1 MTGKDQPDWQRPTA
15 VEIAVFFNEPLLLA
29 VLALAG
35 ARLGGNVALRVAA
48 AIALPVA
55 AAALWGR
62 WLALRTS
69 GRLALPARLAA
80 KIALF
85 AAASALLAA
94 AGLPVW
100 AAAFFVVA
108 AALNATAELSAQNG
122 GGDRD
127 PAGHGPEASHD

>member
-15 VEIAVFFNEPLLLA
+15 VEIAVFFNELLLLA

-35 ARLGGNVALRVAA
+35 ARLGGNAALRIAA

-55 AAALWGR
+55 AAVIWGR
-62 WLALRTS
+62 WLALRAS
-69 GRLALPARLAA
+69 GRLALPARLVA

-85 AAASALLAA
+85 ALASALLAA

-100 AAAFFVVA
+100 AAAFFVVS
-108 AALNATAELSAQNG
+108 AALNATAELSARQG
-122 GGDRD
+122 GDDRD
-127 PAGHGPEASHD
+127 PAMPGSETSHD

>member
-15 VEIAVFFNEPLLLA
+15 VEIAVFFNELLLLA

-35 ARLGGNVALRVAA
+35 ARLGGNVALRIAA

-55 AAALWGR
+55 AAVIWAR
-62 WLALRTS
+62 WLALRAS
-69 GRLALPARLAA
+69 GRLALPARLVA

-85 AAASALLAA
+85 ALASALLAA

-100 AAAFFVVA
+100 AAAFFVVS
-108 AALNATAELSAQNG
+108 AALNATAELSARQG
-122 GGDRD
+122 GDDRD
-127 PAGHGPEASHD
+127 PAMPGSG

>member
-15 VEIAVFFNEPLLLA
+15 VETAVFFNELLLLA

-35 ARLGGNVALRVAA
+35 ARLGGDVALRVVL
-48 AIALPVA
+48 AIALPA

-62 WLALRTS
+62 WLALRAS
-69 GRLALPARLAA
+69 GRLALPVRLAA

-85 AAASALLAA
+85 AVASALLAV

-100 AAAFFVVA
+100 AAAFFVVS
-108 AALNATAELSAQNG
+108 AALNATAGLSAHRG

-127 PAGHGPEASHD
+127 PATHGSEASHD